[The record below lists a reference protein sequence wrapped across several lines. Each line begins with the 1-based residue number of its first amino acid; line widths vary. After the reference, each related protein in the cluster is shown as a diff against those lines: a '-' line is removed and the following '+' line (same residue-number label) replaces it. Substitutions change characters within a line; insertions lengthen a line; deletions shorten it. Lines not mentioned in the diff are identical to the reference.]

1 MKTNLRSQYEMNFK
15 EITELIAILDQS
27 NLTEINIEDNKG
39 SVVNLKKE
47 KETEIITPQV
57 AQQPAQQISQPQA
70 APQPQSTTQSGEETQ
85 ESASDNYETI
95 NAPMV
100 GTFYKSPS
108 PEEDAYVQVGDK
120 VSNDTTVCILEAM
133 KLFNEIQAET
143 SGEIVE
149 ILVEDGQMVE
159 YGQPL
164 FKVK

>member
-1 MKTNLRSQYEMNFK
+1 MNFK
-15 EITELIAILDQS
+15 EIKELIEILDQS

-57 AQQPAQQISQPQA
+57 AQQPAPSVAQPQVA
-70 APQPQSTTQSGEETQ
+70 QSAPQVSEDTQSQ
-85 ESASDNYETI
+85 EVVADKYETI

-108 PEEDAYVQVGDK
+108 PEEGAYVQVGDK

-133 KLFNEIQAET
+133 KLFNEIQAEI

>member
-1 MKTNLRSQYEMNFK
+1 MNFK
-15 EITELIAILDQS
+15 EIKELIEILDQS
-27 NLTEINIEDNKG
+27 SLTEINIEDNKG

-47 KETEIITPQV
+47 KETEIVTPQV
-57 AQQPAQQISQPQA
+57 TQQPTQPITHTHNESQSSKDE
-70 APQPQSTTQSGEETQ
+70 QS
-85 ESASDNYETI
+85 SDNEYNTI

-108 PEEDAYVQVGDK
+108 PDEEAYVQVGDK
-120 VSNDTTVCILEAM
+120 VTNESTVCILEAM

-143 SGEIVE
+143 TGEIIE

>member
-1 MKTNLRSQYEMNFK
+1 MNFK
-15 EITELIAILDQS
+15 EIKELIEILDQS

-57 AQQPAQQISQPQA
+57 AQQPAPSVAQPQVA
-70 APQPQSTTQSGEETQ
+70 QSAPQVSEDTQSQ
-85 ESASDNYETI
+85 EVVAD

-108 PEEDAYVQVGDK
+108 PEEGAYVQVGDK

-133 KLFNEIQAET
+133 KLFNEIQAEI

>member
-1 MKTNLRSQYEMNFK
+1 MNFK
-15 EITELIAILDQS
+15 EIKELIEILDKS
-27 NLTEINIEDNKG
+27 TLTEINIEDTKG
-39 SVVNLKKE
+39 KVTLKKE
-47 KETEIITPQV
+47 KETEIITPQ
-57 AQQPAQQISQPQA
+57 ISQMPVEAAAMPMPQV
-70 APQPQSTTQSGEETQ
+70 QSTDSNKTEAPNPT
-85 ESASDNYETI
+85 SDNHKTI

-108 PEEDAYVQVGDK
+108 PDEEAYVQVGDT
-120 VSNDTTVCILEAM
+120 VSNETTVCILEAM
-133 KLFNEIQAET
+133 KLFNEIQAEI

>member
-1 MKTNLRSQYEMNFK
+1 MNFK
-15 EITELIAILDQS
+15 EIKELIETLDQS

-57 AQQPAQQISQPQA
+57 TQQAAQPIMQPQTNVEA
-70 APQPQSTTQSGEETQ
+70 QPTTAQKSNESEEKN
-85 ESASDNYETI
+85 DDYDTI

-108 PEEDAYVQVGDK
+108 PDEEAYVQVGDT
-120 VSNDTTVCILEAM
+120 VTNDSTVCILEAM

-143 SGEIVE
+143 TGEIVE

>member
-1 MKTNLRSQYEMNFK
+1 MNFK
-15 EITELIAILDQS
+15 EIKKLIEILDQS
-27 NLTEINIEDNKG
+27 SLTEINIEDNKG

-47 KETEIITPQV
+47 KETEIVTPQV
-57 AQQPAQQISQPQA
+57 TQQPTQPITHTHNEAQQKPSHSSKDE
-70 APQPQSTTQSGEETQ
+70 QS
-85 ESASDNYETI
+85 SDNEYNTI

-108 PEEDAYVQVGDK
+108 PDEEAYVQVGDK
-120 VSNDTTVCILEAM
+120 VTNESTVCILEAM

-143 SGEIVE
+143 TGEIIE

>member
-1 MKTNLRSQYEMNFK
+1 MNFK
-15 EITELIAILDQS
+15 EIKELIEILDQS
-27 NLTEINIEDNKG
+27 SLTEINIEDNKG

-47 KETEIITPQV
+47 KETEIITPQYT
-57 AQQPAQQISQPQA
+57 QQAPLAPAASTMATPNQSATESPVPQNNDQIDTDDSSYQ
-70 APQPQSTTQSGEETQ
+70 
-85 ESASDNYETI
+85 TI

-120 VSNDTTVCILEAM
+120 VTNESTVCILEAM
-133 KLFNEIQAET
+133 KLFNEIQAEV

>member
-1 MKTNLRSQYEMNFK
+1 MNFK
-15 EITELIAILDQS
+15 EIKELIEILDQS

-57 AQQPAQQISQPQA
+57 AQQPAPSVAQPQVA
-70 APQPQSTTQSGEETQ
+70 QSAPQVSEDTQSQ
-85 ESASDNYETI
+85 EVVTDNYETI

-108 PEEDAYVQVGDK
+108 PEEGAYVQVGDK

-133 KLFNEIQAET
+133 KLFNEIQAEI

>member
-1 MKTNLRSQYEMNFK
+1 MNFK
-15 EITELIAILDQS
+15 EIKELSEILDQS

-39 SVVNLKKE
+39 SVVNLKK

-159 YGQPL
+159 VWPA
-164 FKVK
+164 VI